1 MIYVH
6 VSAAFFNHL
15 TNGQRSVQLCMYC
28 PLFFL
33 SHSTLHI
40 SFSVAS
46 KCRFNMLFCLRGRW
60 DRESKERERERERE
74 IARERVK
81 ERAGKHNWQGTL
93 KASSSIMRCLI
104 WQCTGFPVEWAYE
117 YNYLYSPKSFFG
129 LPLYN
134 SYLD

>member
-1 MIYVH
+1 MFMYLLPSLIIWPMVNAVFNCACIVH
-6 VSAAFFNHL
+6 FS
-15 TNGQRSVQLCMYC
+15 
-28 PLFFL
+28 FFL
-33 SHSTLHI
+33 ILLCTSHLVLHQNADLI
-40 SFSVAS
+40 CYFVW
-46 KCRFNMLFCLRGRW
+46 GEGEI
-60 DRESKERERERERE
+60 ESQKRERERERE